1 MAKETFNEKY
11 LWIIKEGVSI
21 LEKNEIQNG
30 IYKKAWDYPKAWG
43 SPEFKQKVAYNY
55 KEIDGKT
62 LVISVKEDN
71 DIACIFGT
79 EESTGIT
86 YLLTMEELK

>member
-1 MAKETFNEKY
+1 MKTSD
-11 LWIIKEGVSI
+11 LDSVWIKKDSTTYGKLIIDEF
-21 LEKNEIQNG
+21 
-30 IYKKAWDYPKAWG
+30 KKAWDYPKAWE

-86 YLLTMEELK
+86 YLLTVEELK